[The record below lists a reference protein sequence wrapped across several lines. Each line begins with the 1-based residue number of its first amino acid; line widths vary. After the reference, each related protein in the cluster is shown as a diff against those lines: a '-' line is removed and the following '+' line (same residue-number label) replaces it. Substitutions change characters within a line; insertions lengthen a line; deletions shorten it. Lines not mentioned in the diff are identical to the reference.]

1 MRSDVSL
8 TMIVKDEESNLAACL
23 QSVSDLVGE
32 LVIVDT
38 GSVDRTREIALEF
51 GARVYDFHWIDDF
64 SAARNEALDHARGR
78 WILWLDA
85 DERFDAD
92 GRRRLARLLESLGDE
107 RAGYIMKQ
115 VCLRQS
121 TLTGPIRHDDKVVPQ
136 VRLFPRTPEYR
147 WEHRV
152 YEQISLSIRRAG
164 GELRETDIEIQ
175 HPGYEDPSL
184 HRRKIER
191 NLRLARMESLERPVD
206 PYVQYT
212 LGLFLE
218 MLGDDEA
225 ALGPLRRALGLVGVG
240 ASYGPTLFAMTA
252 QALLRTAGPHEALAV
267 CRAGRERYPENE
279 ELRGQEAYLLPDAH
293 DLPGGEALLR
303 RLATRPGIY
312 PASLEADLSRYA
324 RHHLAILCRS
334 LRRYSDAEAHWRDL
348 LDEAPGFARGWLE
361 LGELYLST
369 GRWPDLERVARHVDA
384 HLGRSE
390 DAAVLRSRGMLARRE
405 FHQARELLLRLIK
418 VVPRSLRPRQALSHV
433 LLLEGRDPAAAE
445 QALLDVLAIEPNDT
459 QAARNLEIL
468 RDRLR
473 DRRRTV
479 IMAEGAESR
488 G

>member
-8 TMIVKDEESNLAACL
+8 TMIVKDEEANLATCL
-23 QSVSDLVGE
+23 RSVADLVGE
-32 LVIVDT
+32 IVIIDT

-51 GARVYDFHWIDDF
+51 GARVHDFQWIDDF
-64 SAARNEALDHARGR
+64 SAARNEALDRARGR

-92 GRRRLARLLESLGDE
+92 GRRRLASLLESLGDE
-107 RAGYIMKQ
+107 SAGYIMNQ

-121 TLTGPIRHDDKVVPQ
+121 TLTGPIRHDDKLVPQ
-136 VRLFPRTPEYR
+136 VRLFPRLPGIR

-152 YEQISLSIRRAG
+152 YEQISLSIRRVG
-164 GELRETDIEIQ
+164 GRLRETDIEIQ
-175 HPGYEDPSL
+175 HPGYEDPEL

-225 ALGPLRRALGLVGVG
+225 ALSPLRRSLGLVSVG
-240 ASYGPTLFAMTA
+240 ASYGPKLFAITT

-279 ELRGQEAYLLPDAH
+279 ELRGQEAYLLPEAH
-293 DLPGGEALLR
+293 DLPGAEVLLR

-312 PASLEADLSRYA
+312 PASLEADLTRFA
-324 RHHLAILCRS
+324 RHHLAILCRN
-334 LRRYSDAEAHWRDL
+334 LRRYSDAEVHWRQL

-361 LGELYLST
+361 LGELYLSI
-369 GRWPDLERVARHVDA
+369 GRWPDLERVARHVDS
-384 HLGRSE
+384 HLGRPE
-390 DAAVLRSRGMLARRE
+390 DAAVLRSRGMLARHE
-405 FHQARELLLRLIK
+405 FDQARELLLRLIDM
-418 VVPRSLRPRQALSHV
+418 VPQALRPRQALSHV

-445 QALLDVLAIEPNDT
+445 RALLDVLKIEPNDA

-473 DRRRTV
+473 DRRRDV